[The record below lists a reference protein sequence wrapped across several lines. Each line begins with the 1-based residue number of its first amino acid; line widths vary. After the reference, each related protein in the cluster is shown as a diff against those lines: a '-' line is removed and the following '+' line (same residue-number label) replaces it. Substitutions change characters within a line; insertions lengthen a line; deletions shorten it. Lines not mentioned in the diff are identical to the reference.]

1 MYWIETEIE
10 IAASPQR
17 IWSILM
23 DFSAY
28 PEWNPFIRT
37 LSGDVTP
44 GRSLRASIQLPG
56 AKAMSFRPK
65 VRVAEH
71 LKELRWLGHLLL
83 PGLFDGE
90 HYFQLAALANGHTRF
105 VQGEKF
111 SGMLMS
117 LFAARLGVSIKEGF
131 VAMNAALKDRA
142 EREAGDGSMHQE
154 ISG

>member
-28 PEWNPFIRT
+28 PEWNPFIRS

-44 GRSLRASIQLPG
+44 GQLLRASIQLPG
-56 AKAMSFRPK
+56 GKAMSFRPK

-90 HYFQLAALANGHTRF
+90 HYFQLTALANGRTRF

>member
-1 MYWIETEIE
+1 MYQIETEIE
-10 IAASPQR
+10 IAASPER
-17 IWSILM
+17 VWSILI

-28 PEWNPFIRT
+28 PEWNLFIRS

-44 GRSLRASIQLPG
+44 GQLLWASIQLPG
-56 AKAMSFRPK
+56 GKAMSFRPK

-71 LKELRWLGHLLL
+71 LKELRGLGHLLL

-90 HYFQLAALANGHTRF
+90 HYFQLAALANGRTRF

-111 SGMLMS
+111 SGMLVS

>member
-28 PEWNPFIRT
+28 PEWNPFIRS

-44 GRSLRASIQLPG
+44 GQLLRASIQLPG

-65 VRVAEH
+65 VRVVEH

-111 SGMLMS
+111 SGMLVS
-117 LFAARLGVSIKEGF
+117 LFAARLGVSTKEGF

>member
-37 LSGDVTP
+37 LIGDVTP

-90 HYFQLAALANGHTRF
+90 HYFQLAALANSRTRF

-111 SGMLMS
+111 SGMLVS